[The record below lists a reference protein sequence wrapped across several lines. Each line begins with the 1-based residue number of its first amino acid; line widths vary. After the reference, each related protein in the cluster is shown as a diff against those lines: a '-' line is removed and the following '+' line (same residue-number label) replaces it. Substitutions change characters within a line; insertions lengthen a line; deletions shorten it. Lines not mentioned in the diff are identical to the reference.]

1 MEIQLST
8 EFKTCVSKKKV
19 GSPLLSLVVGVSSLV
34 HWKVEGEVS
43 WCFKTKAAT
52 YVF

>member
-1 MEIQLST
+1 MEIQLT
-8 EFKTCVSKKKV
+8 WIRRVFFEKKV